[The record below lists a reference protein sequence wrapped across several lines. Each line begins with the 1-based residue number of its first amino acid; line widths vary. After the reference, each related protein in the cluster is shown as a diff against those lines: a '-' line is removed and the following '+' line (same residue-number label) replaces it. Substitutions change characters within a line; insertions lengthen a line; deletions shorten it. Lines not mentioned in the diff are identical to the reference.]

1 MERLIHSTM
10 ARRMGALVIDFL
22 LISVVYTIAINAVP
36 EDFLWTDRIGIKAEM
51 GLSVDLYGLVL
62 VFYFIGCDLL
72 NKGESLGKD
81 ILGLRTVGRDG
92 QPLSKRVVLVRTL
105 IKLLSI
111 GMLPL
116 TLIPFLWKGRGF
128 TLQDYLTGSSVQ
140 GGKGDVLMH

>member
-1 MERLIHSTM
+1 MERLIHSTL
-10 ARRMGALVIDFL
+10 ARRIGALLIDFL

-36 EDFLWTDRIGIKAEM
+36 EDFLWTDRIVIKGEM

-62 VFYFIGCDLL
+62 GLYFIGCDLL
-72 NKGESLGKD
+72 NQGESLGKD

-116 TLIPFLWKGRGF
+116 TLILFLCKGRGF
-128 TLQDYLTGSSVQ
+128 TLQDYLTRSSVLAR
-140 GGKGDVLMH
+140 KGDVLTH